1 MKYIT
6 SINIY
11 NEPTTN
17 FYLIF
22 QILNF
27 NVIYILSILKML
39 NIKSIA
45 IYNTIA
51 LLRYYI
57 LYHYQT
63 FVIIKLSS
71 GIKFQFVRIKFRLFI
86 IKFKINI

>member
-1 MKYIT
+1 
-6 SINIY
+6 
-11 NEPTTN
+11 
-17 FYLIF
+17 
-22 QILNF
+22 
-27 NVIYILSILKML
+27 ML

>member
-27 NVIYILSILKML
+27 NVIYILSILKI

-45 IYNTIA
+45 IYNTN
-51 LLRYYI
+51 Y
-57 LYHYQT
+57 
-63 FVIIKLSS
+63 
-71 GIKFQFVRIKFRLFI
+71 
-86 IKFKINI
+86 